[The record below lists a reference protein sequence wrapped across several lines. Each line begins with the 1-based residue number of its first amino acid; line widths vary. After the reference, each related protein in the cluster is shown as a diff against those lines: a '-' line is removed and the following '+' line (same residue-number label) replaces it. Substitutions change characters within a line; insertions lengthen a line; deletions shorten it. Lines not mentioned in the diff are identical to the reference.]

1 MDRPDVTTLRRRL
14 EPGRLLLGSLLEIGI
29 KAYGA
34 GAALSVALSD
44 TDTVGGKAGDAVR
57 AVPNLSEKYHRAQ
70 YLVDHRQEIESA
82 VTYLNEH
89 TVSQAEL
96 EGTITRS
103 SATLDSIET
112 TYSEV
117 DQAREVLQI
126 DGIRG
131 TIDNARKAI
140 GHIGNAWSAKPDL
153 DSINQLA
160 VVADQVRPLLDQV
173 DVLIPVYYGS
183 MLALT
188 DNFASDEIA
197 GTLVVMAL
205 AFGIAAVLGRVV
217 GFWVRRGRPGLLAVL
232 LQALGAR
239 VFRPWYVANL
249 PWAMSPPLY
258 DAAREGI
265 QRRIVADPEAALDEE
280 SFRELEQYFARRAD
294 PGS

>member
-1 MDRPDVTTLRRRL
+1 MTRLDLTTVRRRL
-14 EPGRLLLGSLLEIGI
+14 QPGRLLLGSLLEIGI

-44 TDTVGGKAGDAVR
+44 TDTVGGKAGDAIR

-70 YLVDHRQEIESA
+70 YVVEHRQEIEAA

-96 EGTITRS
+96 ESTVTRS

-112 TYSEV
+112 TYAEV
-117 DQAREVLQI
+117 GRARDVLQI

-131 TIDNARKAI
+131 TIDNAREAI
-140 GHIGNAWSAKPDL
+140 EHVGNAWSARPDL

-160 VVADQVRPLLDQV
+160 AVADQVNPLLDQV

-183 MLALT
+183 LLAVT

-197 GTLVVMAL
+197 GTLLVMAL
-205 AFGIAAVLGRVV
+205 AFGAAAVLGRVV

-249 PWAMSPPLY
+249 PWALSPPVY
-258 DAAREGI
+258 SAAREGI
-265 QRRIVADPEAALDEE
+265 RREIVADPEAALDED

-294 PGS
+294 PGT